1 MKKTNN
7 HKITIGLP
15 MMHLEGG
22 EKRSFLPDFVRTL
35 EKCDADIYL
44 EHGYGV
50 RMGFEDSA
58 YSEVTSRTT
67 FVSGREAYHQD
78 IVLVLRCP
86 SDDNLRDL
94 HTGSC
99 LISMLHYATQPDRVR
114 FLRSLGV
121 NSISLDAIKEDSG
134 RRLIEN
140 FHAVAWNGLEA
151 AFQVLQDTYPKPGF
165 FSPDRQPIQITLLGV
180 GALGAHTVKAGVRY
194 GSIPLQERLAR
205 ENVPGVIVTAVDYDI
220 TNHADIMLGL
230 LSKTDILVDTSAR
243 LDTTRAIIPNE
254 WLAYLPNH
262 TVILDLCVD
271 PYQQNNGNNYTKG
284 IEGIPQGDLDQYIF
298 SPDDPVFENIPEFVH
313 TEHRRNV
320 VSCYSWP
327 GIHAMDCMRKYGQ
340 QLRPIMRMLLNRGG
354 LNSID
359 PNGRFFERAICRASL
374 SNWIG

>member
-1 MKKTNN
+1 MNKTNN

-15 MMHLEGG
+15 MMHLERG

-35 EKCDADIYL
+35 EKCDADVYL
-44 EHGYGV
+44 EHGYGSG
-50 RMGFEDSA
+50 MELEDSA
-58 YSEVTSRTT
+58 YSEVAPSIT
-67 FVSGREAYHQD
+67 FVSNREAYHQD

-86 SDDNLRDL
+86 SDDDLQNLRAE
-94 HTGSC
+94 SC
-99 LISMLHYATQPDRVR
+99 LISMLHYATQPERVR

-121 NSISLDAIKEDSG
+121 NSISLDTIKDDSG

-151 AFQVLQDTYPKPGF
+151 AFHVLQDTYPKPGF

-180 GALGAHTVKAGVRY
+180 GALGAHTVKAAVHY
-194 GSIPLQERLAR
+194 GNIPLQEKLAR

-243 LDTTRAIIPNE
+243 LDTTRAIIPNN

-262 TVILDLCVD
+262 SVILDLCVD

-284 IEGIPQGDLDQYIF
+284 IEGIPQGNLDKYF
-298 SPDDPVFENIPEFVH
+298 FTPDDPVFNNIPDFVP
-313 TEHRRNV
+313 TAHRRNV

-327 GIHAMDCMRKYGQ
+327 GIHPMDCMRKYGQ
-340 QLRPIMRMLLNRGG
+340 QLRPIMRMLLSRGG
-354 LNSID
+354 LNGIN
-359 PNGRFFERAICRASL
+359 PNGRFFERAINRALL
-374 SNWIG
+374 SNWIE

>member
-15 MMHLEGG
+15 LMHLEGG

-35 EKCDADIYL
+35 EKCGADVYL
-44 EHGYGV
+44 EHGYGTS
-50 RMGFEDSA
+50 MGLEDSA
-58 YSEVTSRTT
+58 YSKVTPSIT
-67 FVSGREAYHQD
+67 FVSNREAYHQD

-86 SDDNLRDL
+86 SDDDLRNLRPE
-94 HTGSC
+94 SC
-99 LISMLHYATQPDRVR
+99 LISMLHYATQPGRVR

-121 NSISLDAIKEDSG
+121 NSISLDLIKDDSG

-151 AFQVLQDTYPKPGF
+151 AFQVLQGTYPKTGF

-180 GALGAHTVKAGVRY
+180 GALGAHTVKAAVRY
-194 GSIPLQERLAR
+194 GSISLHERLAR

-243 LDTTRAIIPNE
+243 LDTTLAIIPNE
-254 WLAYLPNH
+254 WLAFLPDH
-262 TVILDLCVD
+262 TVILDLSVD
-271 PYQQNNGNNYTKG
+271 PYQQIRGNNYTKG
-284 IEGIPQGDLDQYIF
+284 IEGIPQGNLDQYTF
-298 SPDDPVFENIPEFVH
+298 TPDDPIYANIPEFVH

-327 GIHAMDCMRKYGQ
+327 GIHPRDCMQVYGP
-340 QLRPIMRMLLNRGG
+340 QLRPIMRMLLFRGG
-354 LNSID
+354 LNGID
-359 PNGRFFERAICRASL
+359 PNGRFFERAISRALL
-374 SNWIG
+374 SNWIK

>member
-1 MKKTNN
+1 
-7 HKITIGLP
+7 

>member
-1 MKKTNN
+1 MNKTNN

-15 MMHLEGG
+15 MMHLERG

-35 EKCDADIYL
+35 EKCDADVYL
-44 EHGYGV
+44 EHGYGSG
-50 RMGFEDSA
+50 MELEDSA
-58 YSEVTSRTT
+58 YSEVAPSIT
-67 FVSGREAYHQD
+67 FVSNREAYHQD

-86 SDDNLRDL
+86 SDDDLQNLRAE
-94 HTGSC
+94 SC
-99 LISMLHYATQPDRVR
+99 LISMLHYATQPERVR

-121 NSISLDAIKEDSG
+121 NSISLDTIKDDSG

-140 FHAVAWNGLEA
+140 FHAVAWNGLKA
-151 AFQVLQDTYPKPGF
+151 AFHVLQDTYPKPGF

-180 GALGAHTVKAGVRY
+180 GALGAHTVKAAVHY
-194 GSIPLQERLAR
+194 GNIPLQEKLAR

-243 LDTTRAIIPNE
+243 LDTTRAIIPND

-262 TVILDLCVD
+262 SVILDLCVD

-284 IEGIPQGDLDQYIF
+284 IEGIPQGNLDKYF
-298 SPDDPVFENIPEFVH
+298 FTPDDPDFKNIPDFVP
-313 TEHRRNV
+313 TAHRRNV

-327 GIHAMDCMRKYGQ
+327 GIHPMDCMRKYGQ
-340 QLRPIMRMLLNRGG
+340 QLRPIMRMLLSRGG
-354 LNSID
+354 LNGIN
-359 PNGRFFERAICRASL
+359 PNGRFFERAINRALL
-374 SNWIG
+374 SNWIE